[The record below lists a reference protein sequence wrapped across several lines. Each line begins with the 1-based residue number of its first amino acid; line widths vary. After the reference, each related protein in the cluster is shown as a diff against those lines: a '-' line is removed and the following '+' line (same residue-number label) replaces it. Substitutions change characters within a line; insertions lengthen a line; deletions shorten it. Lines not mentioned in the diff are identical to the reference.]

1 VIPARAAFAAN
12 WLVMSRWL
20 AGPGRPRRL
29 EPLRLGEP
37 RFVSCIARLPPE
49 IAGRL
54 EEVAEALGRIQPEHH
69 RYPADEIHMTVLG
82 LADSAGAEE
91 ELAAIVARHSPLMV
105 EVGGLNVSS
114 STVFAEL
121 YPQGP
126 GLLALRRDL
135 RRAESDEHGPVA
147 RWLRRR
153 LAHANVIRFGAPVDP
168 RLLAGVGSLRR
179 ARFGRFRIDE
189 VELVRTDKVLSGA
202 GTRTLARF
210 TLR

>member
-37 RFVSCIARLPPE
+37 RFVSCIARLPAE
-49 IAGRL
+49 IAARL
-54 EEVAEALGRIQPEHH
+54 EEAAAPLGRFQPEHH

-91 ELAAIVARHSPLMV
+91 LAAIVARHGPLTI
-105 EVGGLNVSS
+105 EVGGLNVSP

-121 YPQGP
+121 YPHGS

>member
-20 AGPGRPRRL
+20 AGPERPRRL

-37 RFVSCIARLPPE
+37 RFVSCIARLPAE
-49 IAGRL
+49 IAARL
-54 EEVAEALGRIQPEHH
+54 EEAAEPLGRIQPEHH

-91 ELAAIVARHSPLMV
+91 LAPIFAQHGPLTI

-121 YPQGP
+121 YPHGP
-126 GLLALRRDL
+126 GLLTLRRDL
-135 RRAESDEHGPVA
+135 RRAESDEHGPAA

-153 LAHANVIRFGAPVDP
+153 LAHANVIRFGTPVDP
-168 RLLAGVGSLRR
+168 RLLTGVGGLRR
-179 ARFGRFRIDE
+179 ARFGRFRIEE
-189 VELVRTDKVLSGA
+189 VELVRTDKVLSDA
-202 GTRTLARF
+202 GTRTLGRF